1 MRIESG
7 TVFFIYHF
15 EVFRNDKGV
24 DYIKNLSKTY
34 GRYDITLSC
43 GCSVWDNSRNSI
55 YNVLQFMQVKDVIFT
70 LSCMKCARNK

>member
-1 MRIESG
+1 MLE
-7 TVFFIYHF
+7 
-15 EVFRNDKGV
+15 
-24 DYIKNLSKTY
+24 IKNLSKTY

-70 LSCMKCARNK
+70 LSCMKRARNK